1 MPRRLGAD
9 VLPDVLLDALAG
21 LSPWA
26 WTAAVLAGLGVLAA
40 LPPRRDLDALVG
52 GVQRRPPPSTRWL
65 SGRPDA
71 VPLARRLGLG
81 VALGA
86 VAALL
91 AQRVGLPPVWAWPA
105 APLVAVGVVVGL
117 GRIEPQAARQRRQVL
132 VLQTPQALELMA
144 SCLAAGLPVRA
155 ACGVVVD
162 AFDGPVAEDLGRVR
176 SSTDLG
182 VPEAQ
187 AWLQLA
193 DHDQLGPAAA
203 DLARSVESGTLLVDT
218 QRHHAVQARARREAA
233 LQVVARGVG
242 VRSVLPLMT
251 CFIPAFLLL
260 GVVPTVASALARALA
275 L

>member
-1 MPRRLGAD
+1 M
-9 VLPDVLLDALAG
+9 LPDALAG

-26 WTAAVLAGLGVLAA
+26 WVAAALAGLGVLAA
-40 LPPRRDLDALVG
+40 LPPPRDLGAFVA
-52 GVQRRPPPSTRWL
+52 GVERRPPRRARWL
-65 SGRPDA
+65 SGRADA
-71 VPLARRLGLG
+71 VPLSRRAWLG
-81 VALGA
+81 VVLGA

-91 AQRVGLPPVWAWPA
+91 AQRTGLPPGWAWPL
-105 APLVAVGVVVGL
+105 APLVGLGVVVGL
-117 GRIEPQAARQRRQVL
+117 GRVEPRAARQRRQVL

-144 SCLAAGLPVRA
+144 SCLTAGLPVRG
-155 ACGVVVD
+155 ACAVVVD

-182 VPEAQ
+182 VSDAD

-193 DHDQLGPAAA
+193 DHGQLGAAAA

-218 QRHHAVQARARREAA
+218 LRHHALQARGRREAA
-233 LQVVARGVG
+233 LQVVARSVG

>member
-1 MPRRLGAD
+1 MPVLDLG
-9 VLPDVLLDALAG
+9 G

-26 WTAAVLAGLGVLAA
+26 YATAVLAGLGVLAL
-40 LPPRRDLDALVG
+40 LPPPRDLEALLTDRK
-52 GVQRRPPPSTRWL
+52 QRR
-65 SGRPDA
+65 SGATAWFRGRADA
-71 VPLARRLGLG
+71 VPLSRRAPLGAALG
-81 VALGA
+81 VATALLGA
-86 VAALL
+86 RA
-91 AQRVGLPPVWAWPA
+91 GLPPGWVWPA
-105 APLVAVGVVVGL
+105 APVVALAVVVL
-117 GRIEPQAARQRRQVL
+117 IGRVEPVAARRRRQAL

-144 SCLAAGLPVRA
+144 SCLAAGLPVRR
-155 ACGVVVD
+155 ACAVVVD

-176 SSTDLG
+176 ASTDLG
-182 VPEAQ
+182 VADAD

-203 DLARSVESGTLLVDT
+203 DLARSVESGTLLVAT
-218 QRHHAVQARARREAA
+218 LRHHAVQARGRREAA
-233 LQVVARGVG
+233 LQVVARSVG

>member
-1 MPRRLGAD
+1 MLWE
-9 VLPDVLLDALAG
+9 ALAG
-21 LSPWA
+21 LSAWA
-26 WTAAVLAGLGVLAA
+26 WSAAALAGLGVLAA
-40 LPPRRDLDALVG
+40 LPPPRDLGALVAG
-52 GVQRRPPPSTRWL
+52 GERRSQRRTGWL

-71 VPLARRLGLG
+71 VPLLRRTWLG

-86 VAALL
+86 VVALL
-91 AQRVGLPPVWAWPA
+91 AQRAGLAPGWAWPV

-117 GRIEPQAARQRRQVL
+117 GRVEPRAARQRRQVL

-144 SCLAAGLPVRA
+144 SCLAAGLPVRG

-182 VPEAQ
+182 VSDAD

-218 QRHHAVQARARREAA
+218 LRHHAVQARGRREAA
-233 LQVVARGVG
+233 LQVVARSVG

-260 GVVPTVASALARALA
+260 GVVPTVASALARALV

>member
-1 MPRRLGAD
+1 M
-9 VLPDVLLDALAG
+9 LPDALAG

-26 WTAAVLAGLGVLAA
+26 WTAAALAGLGVLAA

-52 GVQRRPPPSTRWL
+52 GVERRPPPSTRWL

-71 VPLARRLGLG
+71 VPLARRIGLG

-91 AQRVGLPPVWAWPA
+91 AQRAGLPPVWAWPS

-117 GRIEPQAARQRRQVL
+117 GRVEPRAVRQRRQVL

-144 SCLAAGLPVRA
+144 SCLAAGLPVRG

-176 SSTDLG
+176 SSTELG
-182 VPEAQ
+182 VSDAD

-218 QRHHAVQARARREAA
+218 LRHHAVQARGRREAA
-233 LQVVARGVG
+233 LQVVARSVG

-260 GVVPTVASALARALA
+260 GVVPTVASALARALV